1 MTYQFPKNF
10 WWGTATASHQVEGGN
25 VYNDIWLME
34 HTPGTVFVESSGDAV
49 DHYHRYADDI
59 ALLAGLG
66 FNMYRFSLEWSRIE
80 PEEGEFNLSE
90 LEHYRRMLIACHE
103 HGITPMLTYHHF
115 SSPRWLMRHG
125 GWSGEKTPELFARF
139 CERSARRLGDLTGA
153 ACTLNEIN
161 IATLFSVLNMFRP
174 EHAGAERDAQR
185 TPAWMA
191 AAARSLNVSPQQFAP
206 FMFAA
211 GPKAIEIV
219 QKAHRRGVEAI
230 KSGPGTYPVGVTLA
244 LMDIQSGP
252 GGEEVAARVRYD
264 VNESYLEAAR
274 GDDFVGVQ
282 TYSRFRFGPQG
293 MLPPEM
299 EVTQM
304 GYEFFPEALEATIR
318 QAARVAGVPVIVT
331 ENGVAGDDDAR
342 RVEFIQRAVK
352 SVANCLKDGVDV
364 RGYTYWSAFDNFEW
378 MQGYQMKFG
387 LIGVDRQTQARLVK
401 PSAQWLGSIAKSGIL
416 P

>member
-34 HTPGTVFVESSGDAV
+34 HTPGTGFVESSGDAV
-49 DHYHRYADDI
+49 DHYHRYPEDI
-59 ALLAGLG
+59 ALLASLG

-103 HGITPMLTYHHF
+103 HGITPMVTYHHF

-139 CERSARRLGDLTGA
+139 CGRSARHLGDLTGA

-174 EHAGAERDAQR
+174 AHADAERDGQR
-185 TPAWMA
+185 TPDWMA
-191 AAARSLNVSPQQFAP
+191 AAARSLNVSSQQFAP

-244 LMDIQSGP
+244 LMDIQAGP
-252 GGEEVAARVRYD
+252 GGEEVAGRVRYD

-293 MLPPEM
+293 MLSPEM

-387 LIGVDRQTQARLVK
+387 LIGVDRQTQVRTVK
-401 PSAQWLGSIAKSGIL
+401 PSASWLGALAKSGL
-416 P
+416 LL

>member
-1 MTYQFPKNF
+1 MPYQFPKNF
-10 WWGTATASHQVEGGN
+10 LWGTATASHQVEGGN
-25 VYNDIWLME
+25 YYNDTWLME

-59 ALLAGLG
+59 ALLASLG

-90 LEHYRRMLIACHE
+90 LEHYRRMLAACHE
-103 HGITPMLTYHHF
+103 HGITPMVTYHHF
-115 SSPRWLMRHG
+115 SSPRWLMRYG
-125 GWSGEKTPELFARF
+125 GWSGAKTPELFARF
-139 CERSARRLGDLTGA
+139 CERAARRLGDLTGA

-161 IATLFSVLNMFRP
+161 IATLFSALSMF
-174 EHAGAERDAQR
+174 HADHPAEAQA
-185 TPAWMA
+185 PAWMV
-191 AAARSLNVSPQQFAP
+191 AAARSLEVTPRQFVP
-206 FMFAA
+206 FMFAT
-211 GPKAIEIV
+211 GPKAIQTV
-219 QKAHRRGVEAI
+219 QDAHRRGVAAL
-230 KSGPGTYPVGVTLA
+230 KSGPGNYPVGVTLA

-252 GGEEVAARVRYD
+252 GGEETAARVRYD

-282 TYSRFRFGPQG
+282 TYSRYRFGPKG

-304 GYEFFPEALEATIR
+304 GYEFYPEALEATIR

-331 ENGVAGDDDAR
+331 ENGVAGDDDTR

-352 SVANCLKDGVDV
+352 CVANCLKDGVDV

-387 LIGVDRQTQARLVK
+387 LIAVDRQTQARTVK
-401 PSAQWLGSIAKSGIL
+401 PSARWLGAVAKIGIL

>member
-10 WWGTATASHQVEGGN
+10 MWGTATASHQVEGGN
-25 VYNDIWLME
+25 VYNDVWLME

-49 DHYHRYADDI
+49 DHYHRYAEDI

-90 LEHYRRMLIACHE
+90 LEHYRRMLAACHE

-115 SSPRWLMRHG
+115 SSPRWLMRYG
-125 GWSGEKTPELFARF
+125 GWSGDKTPELFARF
-139 CERSARRLGDLTGA
+139 CQRSARYLGDLTGA

-174 EHAGAERDAQR
+174 EHSQPEQV
-185 TPAWMA
+185 PAWMT

-230 KSGPGTYPVGVTLA
+230 KSGPGAYPVGVTLA
-244 LMDIQSGP
+244 LMDIQAGP

-293 MLPPEM
+293 ILPPEM

-318 QAARVAGVPVIVT
+318 QAARVADVPVIVT
-331 ENGVAGDDDAR
+331 ENGVAGDDDAK

-387 LIGVDRQTQARLVK
+387 LIGVDRQTQARTVK
-401 PSAQWLGSIAKSGIL
+401 PSAKWLGSIAKSGIL

>member
-10 WWGTATASHQVEGGN
+10 MWGTATASHQVEGGN
-25 VYNDIWLME
+25 VYNDVWLME

-49 DHYHRYADDI
+49 DHYHRYAEDI

-90 LEHYRRMLIACHE
+90 LEHYRRMLAACHE

-115 SSPRWLMRHG
+115 SSPRWLMRYG
-125 GWSGEKTPELFARF
+125 GWSGDKTPELFARF
-139 CERSARRLGDLTGA
+139 CQRSARYLGDLTGA

-174 EHAGAERDAQR
+174 EHSQPEQV
-185 TPAWMA
+185 PAWMT

-230 KSGPGTYPVGVTLA
+230 KSGPGAYPVGVTLA
-244 LMDIQSGP
+244 LMDIQAGP

-293 MLPPEM
+293 ILPPEM

-318 QAARVAGVPVIVT
+318 QAASVADVPVIVT
-331 ENGVAGDDDAR
+331 ENGVAGDDDAK

-387 LIGVDRQTQARLVK
+387 LIGVDRQTQARTVK
-401 PSAQWLGSIAKSGIL
+401 PSAKWLGSIAKSGIL

>member
-10 WWGTATASHQVEGGN
+10 MWGTATASHQVEGGN
-25 VYNDIWLME
+25 VYNDVWLME

-49 DHYHRYADDI
+49 DHYHRYAEDI

-90 LEHYRRMLIACHE
+90 LEHYRRMLAACHE

-115 SSPRWLMRHG
+115 SSPRWLMRYG
-125 GWSGEKTPELFARF
+125 GWSGDKTPELFARF
-139 CERSARRLGDLTGA
+139 CQRSARYLGDLTGA

-174 EHAGAERDAQR
+174 EHSQPEQV
-185 TPAWMA
+185 PAWMT

-230 KSGPGTYPVGVTLA
+230 KSGPGAYPVGVTLA
-244 LMDIQSGP
+244 LMDIQAGP

>member
-1 MTYQFPKNF
+1 MAYQFPKNF

-25 VYNDIWLME
+25 VYNDTWLME
-34 HTPGTVFVESSGDAV
+34 HTPGTDFIESSGDAV
-49 DHYHRYADDI
+49 DHYHRYAEDI
-59 ALLAGLG
+59 ALLADLG

-90 LEHYRRMLIACHE
+90 LEHYRRMLAACRQ
-103 HGITPMLTYHHF
+103 HGITPMVTYHHF
-115 SSPRWLMRHG
+115 SSPRWLMRYG
-125 GWSGEKTPELFARF
+125 GWSGAKTPELFARF
-139 CERSARRLGDLTGA
+139 CERAARHLGDLTGA

-161 IATLFSVLNMFRP
+161 IATLISVLSMFRP
-174 EHAGAERDAQR
+174 DRQEQA
-185 TPAWMA
+185 PAWMA
-191 AAARSLNVSPQQFAP
+191 TAARALAVSPQQFVP
-206 FMFAA
+206 FMFAT

-219 QKAHRRGVEAI
+219 QAAHRRGVEAI
-230 KSGPGTYPVGVTLA
+230 KSGPGSYPVGVTLA
-244 LMDIQSGP
+244 LMEIQSGP
-252 GGEEVAARVRYD
+252 GGEEIAARVRYD
-264 VNESYLEAAR
+264 VNEAYLEAAR

-282 TYSRFRFGPQG
+282 TYSRFRFGPQT

-304 GYEFFPEALEATIR
+304 GYEFYPEALEATIR

-352 SVANCLKDGVDV
+352 SVANCLKDGIDV

-378 MQGYQMKFG
+378 MQGYKMKFG
-387 LIGVDRQTQARLVK
+387 LIGVDRQTQARTVK
-401 PSAQWLGSIAKSGIL
+401 PSARWLGSVGRSGLL

>member
-10 WWGTATASHQVEGGN
+10 MWGTATASHQVEGGN

-90 LEHYRRMLIACHE
+90 LEHYRRMLAACHE
-103 HGITPMLTYHHF
+103 YGITPMVTYHHF

-125 GWSGEKTPELFARF
+125 GWSGDKTPELFARF
-139 CERSARRLGDLTGA
+139 CERSARYLGDLTGA

-174 EHAGAERDAQR
+174 ENAEAQPEQP
-185 TPAWMA
+185 PAWMV
-191 AAARSLNVSPQQFAP
+191 AAARSLNVTPQQFAP

-230 KSGPGTYPVGVTLA
+230 KSGPGAYPVGVTLA
-244 LMDIQSGP
+244 LMDIQAGP
-252 GGEEVAARVRYD
+252 GGEEIAARVRYD

-282 TYSRFRFGPQG
+282 TYSRFRFGPKG
-293 MLPPEM
+293 MLPPEW

-318 QAARVAGVPVIVT
+318 LAARVAGVPVIVT

-342 RVEFIQRAVK
+342 RLEFIQRAVK
-352 SVANCLKDGVDV
+352 SVASCLEDGVDV

-387 LIGVDRQTQARLVK
+387 LIGVDRATQARSVK
-401 PSAQWLGSIAKSGIL
+401 PSARWLGALAKSGIL

>member
-34 HTPGTVFVESSGDAV
+34 HTPGTGFVESSGDAV
-49 DHYHRYADDI
+49 DHYHRYPEDI
-59 ALLAGLG
+59 ALLASLG

-90 LEHYRRMLIACHE
+90 LEHYRRMLIACHA
-103 HGITPMLTYHHF
+103 HGITPMVTYHHF

-139 CERSARRLGDLTGA
+139 CERSARHLGDLTGA

-174 EHAGAERDAQR
+174 AHADAERDGQR
-185 TPAWMA
+185 TPDWMA
-191 AAARSLNVSPQQFAP
+191 AAERSLNVSPQQFAP

-244 LMDIQSGP
+244 LMDIQAGP
-252 GGEEVAARVRYD
+252 GGEEVAGRVRYD

-293 MLPPEM
+293 MLSPEM

-387 LIGVDRQTQARLVK
+387 LIGVDRQTQVRTVK
-401 PSAQWLGSIAKSGIL
+401 PSASWLGALAKSGL
-416 P
+416 LL

>member
-10 WWGTATASHQVEGGN
+10 LWGTATASHQVEGGN

-49 DHYHRYADDI
+49 DHYHRYPEDI
-59 ALLAGLG
+59 ALLASLG

-90 LEHYRRMLIACHE
+90 LEHYRRMLAACHE
-103 HGITPMLTYHHF
+103 HGITPMVTYHHF

-125 GWSGEKTPELFARF
+125 GWSGDKTPELFARF
-139 CERSARRLGDLTGA
+139 CERSARHLGDLTGA

-174 EHAGAERDAQR
+174 EHADAKAQQ
-185 TPAWMA
+185 TPAWMVD
-191 AAARSLNVSPQQFAP
+191 AARSLDVSPQQFAP

-211 GPKAIEIV
+211 GPQAIEIV

-244 LMDIQSGP
+244 LMDIQAGP

-304 GYEFFPEALEATIR
+304 GYEFLPEALEATIR

-387 LIGVDRQTQARLVK
+387 LIGVDRQTQARTVK
-401 PSAQWLGSIAKSGIL
+401 PSARWLGALAKSGML